1 MRDRHP
7 SDRLW
12 WLTLVD
18 RLAGRAEVPVGL
30 GAQFRRHLRLYAIG
44 SVMLGVQQL
53 LMAKRDYLVKGA
65 VDAISVQQAEV
76 AARGAFL
83 ILVVSVVAMVAR
95 LGSRTTIFTAGRTVE
110 YELRKAL
117 LHQLH
122 RLGPSFFGTMP
133 TGEIMSRAT
142 NDLHQVRLLLG
153 FGVLNVVATVF
164 SLGSALYVMIDISG
178 RLTLAALSTFPILA
192 LVTRS
197 FSIAMFARNR
207 ENQEAIGAM
216 SDRVLAS
223 LAGIRVVR
231 SFAMEDAELRAFEG
245 ANQSYLVKSLRLAKL
260 RGAMWPV
267 MGTVSAIGVLV
278 VFWYGGSL
286 LLHDPEFTTGD
297 FVAFWLALMRLTWPM
312 LAVGF
317 IVSIVQRGRA
327 GYERLKAIFD
337 AVPDVAG
344 GSRLAPKTVQGEL
357 RVEGLGFAY
366 GDRRVLDD
374 VSFEVP
380 AGTSLAILGRTGSG
394 KSTLAA
400 LLSRLLPSDRGTV
413 FLDGRDVSQ
422 LPLEWVRAA
431 IGYAQQDAFLF
442 STTVANNVGYALD
455 DPDAHRDLIERAA
468 QEAQVLDDVQA
479 LPDGFDTVVGER
491 GVQLSGG
498 QKQRVALGRA
508 LIREPAVLVL
518 DDPLSAVDAR
528 TEAAILEAIDRQAE
542 LRTVL
547 LITHRIA
554 AARRCDQV
562 MVLER
567 GRVIEQGSH
576 DELIE
581 AGGVYA
587 LFAEEQ
593 QMEEELAAVSARSI
607 GPIEGREP

>member
-1 MRDRHP
+1 VKAQRT
-7 SDRLW
+7 STKLW

-18 RLAGRAEVPVGL
+18 RLAGSHEAPAGL
-30 GAQFRRHLRLYAIG
+30 MAQFRRHSKLFAIG
-44 SVMLGVQQL
+44 AVMLAVQQL
-53 LMAKRDYLVKGA
+53 LMAKRDYLVKAA
-65 VDAISVQQAEV
+65 VDAISVQQSEV
-76 AARGAFL
+76 AARGALL

-95 LGSRTTIFTAGRTVE
+95 LASRITIFTGGRNVE

-117 LHQLH
+117 LHHLQ
-122 RLGPSFFGTMP
+122 RLGPSFFGKMP

-142 NDLHQVRLLLG
+142 NDLQQVRLLMG
-153 FGVLNVVATVF
+153 FGVLNVVAAAF
-164 SLGSALYVMIDISG
+164 ALASALYVMIDISG

-197 FSIAMFARNR
+197 FSTAMFARNR

-223 LAGIRVVR
+223 LAGVRVVR
-231 SFAMEDAELRAFEG
+231 SFAMEDAELRAFEE

-260 RGAMWPV
+260 RGTMWPV
-267 MGTVSAIGVLV
+267 MGTVSAVGVLI

-286 LLHDPEFTTGD
+286 LIHDPEFTTGD

-317 IVSIVQRGRA
+317 VVSIVQRGRA
-327 GYERLKAIFD
+327 GYERLKTIFD
-337 AVPDVAG
+337 ATPDVAG
-344 GSRLAPKTVQGEL
+344 GTRKAPQDVHGEL
-357 RVEGLGFAY
+357 QVTGLGFAY

-374 VSFEVP
+374 VSFTVP

-400 LLSRLLPSDRGTV
+400 LLSRLLPSDQGAV
-413 FLDGRDVSQ
+413 HLDGENIAE
-422 LPLEWVRAA
+422 LPLEWVRAT

-442 STTVANNVGYALD
+442 STTVADNIGYALD
-455 DPDAHRDLIERAA
+455 DPDVHSDWIERAA
-468 QEAQVLDDVQA
+468 REAQVLDDIRA

-498 QKQRVALGRA
+498 QKQRIALARA

-528 TEAAILEAIDRQAE
+528 TEAAILQAIDRQAE
-542 LRTVL
+542 QRTVL
-547 LITHRIA
+547 LITHRVA

-567 GRVIEQGSH
+567 GRVVEQGSH
-576 DELIE
+576 DQLIE

-607 GPIEGREP
+607 GPHAGRES